1 VYILFSVVATAL
13 VMSFLTYVALI
24 LLPFLRLK
32 PEPSGD
38 PAQFEWHFFVP
49 CRDEEAVIDV
59 TMERL
64 RTSFP
69 GSHVW
74 VIDDDSDDR
83 TAELVARRRS
93 RDPLVHLVQRRR
105 PDARIGKGAA
115 LNAAYEQ
122 LIAWMPED
130 ADHRRSI
137 VCVVDAD
144 GEMADNALEAASG
157 PRAFGDPRVGATQVT
172 VRMKNR
178 NDKDVDGGFF
188 RSRFS
193 RYLVR
198 MQDLEFRTIIAGM
211 QSLRTS
217 TGTVGLGGN
226 GQFTRL
232 SVLDEIGRLY
242 GEPWHGSLLED
253 YELGVHVLLAGHE
266 IRHLH
271 DTHVEQE
278 GLVDLSRFLT
288 QRTRWA
294 QGNIQCAKYLRDIIG
309 SRHFDGSG
317 VVESAYYLVLPF
329 LQLIGFAT
337 WLVLAVFI
345 GFRVAEYPG
354 GPVAM
359 ITDNWGLLVVFLIVG
374 VGPFAVW
381 GPVYRSRCERGA
393 PWYMGVVWGLGQWVY
408 SFYTW
413 VTAPRA
419 FSRVIRGKQGWAKTR
434 RNGERV
440 AIGVVAKES

>member
-1 VYILFSVVATAL
+1 MYVLVSVVATAL

-24 LLPFLRLK
+24 LIPFLRLK
-32 PEPSGD
+32 PKPPGDPSG
-38 PAQFEWHFFVP
+38 FEWHFFVP

-59 TMERL
+59 TMSRL
-64 RTSFP
+64 RSTFP
-69 GSHVW
+69 DSHVW
-74 VIDDDSDDR
+74 VIDDDSDDL
-83 TAELVARRRS
+83 TASLVDARRAH
-93 RDPLVHLVQRRR
+93 DPYVHLVRRRR
-105 PDARIGKGAA
+105 PEARLGKGAA
-115 LNAAYEQ
+115 LNAAYDRLQEW
-122 LIAWMPED
+122 LPSGTD
-130 ADHRRSI
+130 RSRVI

-144 GEMADNALEAASG
+144 GEMAANALEQAAG
-157 PRAFGDPRVGATQVT
+157 DHAFGDPKVGAAQIT
-172 VRMKNR
+172 VWMKNR
-178 NDKDVDGGFF
+178 NDADAAGGPF
-188 RSRFS
+188 RSGFS

-232 SVLDEIGRLY
+232 AVLDEIGRLH

-253 YELGVHVLLAGHE
+253 YELGVHVLLAGHQ

-294 QGNIQCAKYLRDIIG
+294 QGNIQCSKYLRNIIG
-309 SRHFDGSG
+309 SHHFDGSG
-317 VVESAYYLVLPF
+317 VVESAYYLMLPF
-329 LQLIGFAT
+329 MQLAGFVTWIVLAFVLGTRFAT
-337 WLVLAVFI
+337 
-345 GFRVAEYPG
+345 YPG
-354 GPVAM
+354 GLGGVLA
-359 ITDNWGLLVVFLIVG
+359 DNWGLLIVFLIVG

-381 GPVYRSRCERGA
+381 GPVYRARCERDA
-393 PWYMGVVWGLGQWVY
+393 PWLMGIAWGLGQWLY

-413 VTAPRA
+413 VTAVRA
-419 FSRVIRGKQGWAKTR
+419 FSRVLRGRQGWAKTR
-434 RNGERV
+434 RNGERA